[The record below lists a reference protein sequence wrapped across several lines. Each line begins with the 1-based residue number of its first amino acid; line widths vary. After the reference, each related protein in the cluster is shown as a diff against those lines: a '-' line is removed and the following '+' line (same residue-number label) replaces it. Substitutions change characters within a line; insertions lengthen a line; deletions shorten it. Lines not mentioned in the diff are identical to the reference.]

1 MTAIISL
8 TTDFGLSDPYVAAMK
23 GVILS
28 RNPDAV
34 IVDIS
39 HDIRPQRIEQ
49 GAFVLAAA
57 WPYFPAGSIHIAV
70 VDPGVGTSRAAIVLS
85 TPKGTFV
92 GPDNGILSAALPD
105 EERPACTEGPR
116 RVSLPAG
123 HSARC
128 LSDDRFHRRP
138 VSETFHGRD
147 IFAPVAAHLSLGVPP
162 EELGPR
168 LSEVVALPAFR
179 AVPLADGALAGR
191 IVHVDRFGNLVSDVH
206 ADQLLSNRITAEI
219 GGRRIAGLG
228 RTYAE
233 SEGLVALIG
242 SSGFL
247 EVALREG
254 SAAREIGADVGD
266 TLVVRSAL

>member
-8 TTDFGLSDPYVAAMK
+8 TSDFGLSDPYVAAMK

-28 RNPDAV
+28 INPDAV

-57 WPYFPAGSIHIAV
+57 WPYFPAAAIHVAV
-70 VDPGVGTSRAAIVLS
+70 VDPGVGTGRAAIALES
-85 TPKGTFV
+85 RQGTFV

-105 EERPACTEGPR
+105 EARPASSEGPR

-128 LSDDRFHRRP
+128 LSNDRYHRQP

-147 IFAPVAAHLSLGVPP
+147 IFAPVAAHLSLGVPL
-162 EELGPR
+162 EELGPS
-168 LSEVVALPAFR
+168 LSEVVALPPFR
-179 AVPLADGALAGR
+179 AAPQADGALAAH
-191 IVHVDRFGNLVSDVH
+191 IVHVDHFGNLVSDVH
-206 ADQLLSNRITAEI
+206 AEQLRSNRITAHI
-219 GGRRIAGLG
+219 RGQRIAGLG
-228 RTYAE
+228 HTYAE
-233 SEGLVALIG
+233 SEGLVVLIG

-247 EVALREG
+247 EVALRAG
-254 SAAREIGADVGD
+254 SAAKEIGADVGEP
-266 TLVVRSAL
+266 LVVRSAL

>member
-28 RNPDAV
+28 LNPDAV

-49 GAFVLAAA
+49 GAFVLAAT
-57 WPYFPAGSIHIAV
+57 WPYFPARAIHVAV
-70 VDPGVGTSRAAIVLS
+70 VDPRVGTSRAAIALG
-85 TPKGTFV
+85 TPTGTFV

-105 EERPACTEGPR
+105 AARPASSEGPR

-123 HSARC
+123 HSAHC
-128 LSDDRFHRRP
+128 LSNDRFHRRP

-147 IFAPVAAHLSLGVPP
+147 IFAPVAAHLSLGVPL
-162 EELGPR
+162 EELGPH
-168 LSEVVALPAFR
+168 LSEVVALPPFR
-179 AVPLADGALAGR
+179 AVPQADGALAGR

-233 SEGLVALIG
+233 AEGLVALIG
-242 SSGFL
+242 SSGCL

-254 SAAREIGADVGD
+254 SAAKEIGADVGES
-266 TLVVRSAL
+266 LVVRSAL